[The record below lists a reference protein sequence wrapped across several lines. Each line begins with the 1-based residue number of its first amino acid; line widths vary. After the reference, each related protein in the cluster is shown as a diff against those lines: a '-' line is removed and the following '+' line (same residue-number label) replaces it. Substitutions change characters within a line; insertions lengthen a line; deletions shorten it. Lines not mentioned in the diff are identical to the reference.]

1 MGCMMMH
8 NENDKKKKDKTQHVL
23 IQIDF
28 ALLYAPKCPN
38 AYFYLSLVFF
48 GNQFEVPPSYHSK
61 CTRLMPSSQVTLWMS
76 AKLQV
81 TTYVFQ

>member
-1 MGCMMMH
+1 MMH

-48 GNQFEVPPSYHSK
+48 GESIWG
-61 CTRLMPSSQVTLWMS
+61 SSLISQ
-76 AKLQV
+76 
-81 TTYVFQ
+81 